1 MNGDEKV
8 GVLKK
13 IDDVFDRVHLE
24 RRNKMTYVERLQID
38 HRPPASDL
46 LLDQEEVRDNA

>member
-1 MNGDEKV
+1 MNVDEKV

-24 RRNKMTYVERLQID
+24 ERRNKMTYVERLQID
-38 HRPPASDL
+38 L
-46 LLDQEEVRDNA
+46 LLDQEEVGDNA